1 MTARAPKMSV
11 HAALTCLVLL
21 ASQAAAL
28 DCNFL
33 QLHQQRFNLQSLELL
48 KEMRTKP
55 SPECL
60 ESPPAFAF
68 PAKILGIH
76 EPWLA
81 TKVVHQTLSGFLDIL
96 SDDLLPTGWAA
107 APRER
112 FLKMLHAQ
120 AESVQECLGEGGA
133 APRSME
139 KWKHLLRLKKYFQ
152 RIRTFLQTKGHMKCT
167 SENMRLEFQAAFVY
181 LDILTKRIKTWKHL
195 S

>member
-81 TKVVHQTLSGFLDIL
+81 TKWAITHRGRGRLLAIPPFTLPFS
-96 SDDLLPTGWAA
+96 A
-107 APRER
+107 RR